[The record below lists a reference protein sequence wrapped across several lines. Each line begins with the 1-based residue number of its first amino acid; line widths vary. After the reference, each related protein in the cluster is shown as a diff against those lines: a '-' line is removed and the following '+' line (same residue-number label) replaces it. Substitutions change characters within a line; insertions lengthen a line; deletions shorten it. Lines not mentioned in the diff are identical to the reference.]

1 MKLMLAQRVVAQNDS
16 WEALLVR
23 EKINE
28 SQKISGVPRC
38 HGGQSL
44 LKKTDILWFKVS
56 LSTNYSES
64 SDNTVLWKLVVTS
77 YGYETNLVMN
87 LV

>member
-23 EKINE
+23 QKINE
-28 SQKISGVPRC
+28 SQKIQGVPWFL
-38 HGGQSL
+38 GN
-44 LKKTDILWFKVS
+44 LKKTRTIWFKVS
-56 LSTNYSES
+56 LSTNYPGS